1 MMNALKQMKL
11 LYVEDDEDTRMA
23 LTQLLKRMGA
33 KVFAAGNGEEGLEIF
48 HKVSPDILIVDL
60 ILPQISGVEMLRQI
74 RKADQEIKVIVTSTV
89 SMVDTIINVVDLKI
103 AHYMLKPID
112 VEGLE
117 ERLKTLAEEIVQKR
131 GQQLSDT
138 QVELLKN
145 KRLIEADLRKEF
157 FRIIKTCQGRGAKD
171 ILVFFQGNTLD
182 ITIQDSLT
190 PMEKVLLS
198 QSRNASFV
206 EHFRQNFY
214 HCIENQFTE
223 VLQNV
228 TKTRPSVSLVKVNVW
243 KGVDKLC
250 FVLQ

>member
-131 GQQLSDT
+131 AHRRSS
-138 QVELLKN
+138 
-145 KRLIEADLRKEF
+145 ILR
-157 FRIIKTCQGRGAKD
+157 TC
-171 ILVFFQGNTLD
+171 
-182 ITIQDSLT
+182 
-190 PMEKVLLS
+190 
-198 QSRNASFV
+198 
-206 EHFRQNFY
+206 
-214 HCIENQFTE
+214 
-223 VLQNV
+223 
-228 TKTRPSVSLVKVNVW
+228 
-243 KGVDKLC
+243 KGI
-250 FVLQ
+250 FET